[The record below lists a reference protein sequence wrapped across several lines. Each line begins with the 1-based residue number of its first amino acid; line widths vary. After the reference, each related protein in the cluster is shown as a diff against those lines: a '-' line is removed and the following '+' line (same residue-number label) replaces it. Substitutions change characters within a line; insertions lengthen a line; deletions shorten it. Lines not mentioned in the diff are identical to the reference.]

1 MLTLS
6 TSSMASSAPSLTSSD
21 IVSTDQNHWS
31 LYVGD
36 LDHSIIEP
44 HLHNLFNQ
52 VGSVTSIKVCRD
64 LTRGFSFGY
73 AYVNFGN
80 PRDAAKAL
88 ELLNFTPLNGKPIRI
103 MYSQRDPS
111 IRLYDTFAT
120 FGTILSCK
128 VAVDSY
134 GNSKGHGFVQFDTQE
149 SAQKAISSL
158 NGMLINDKKVYVGGF
173 LHRQQRSGASKFT
186 NVYIKNLSENFTAED
201 LKNVFEEYGAITSA
215 VVMKDANGKSKGF
228 GFVNFQEPDA
238 AATAVEKLNG
248 SEHGESVWYVGRA
261 QKKAE
266 RVTELRA
273 KFEQERLDRYQKFQG
288 SNLYL
293 KNLDSSFNDEK
304 LKEVFSEFGTMTS
317 CKVMLDAQG
326 NSKGCG
332 FVAFSTAEE
341 ATKASASSS
350 INESNSSQSSTIFSK
365 YSATVNS
372 PCFILHICPL
382 SAKILGLLEP
392 EYLPWRLTHAVCAS
406 FDLSMLPTMDF
417 ETEQINQ
424 DITVSL
430 HLFHLASC
438 WTSSGFELNGKM
450 VGKKPLYVAV
460 AERKEDRKARLM
472 PKISS
477 NTHQQMYYG
486 RGGPGFFI
494 PPSSPG
500 YGLPHQ
506 FMAGAGHAISPTFIS
521 PYQHQRLAQAGVR
534 INNLPE
540 DRGAAAYAGNAQNGF
555 VSSAELQGVLG
566 PVPPVRVPLSALAS
580 ALAASPPEKHKPLLG
595 DAGKVTGML
604 LEMDQPEVL
613 HLMESPEALRSK
625 VGEAMEVLRASGSVT
640 SEKSNSTSAQN
651 INTIASLSF
660 HHHDVFIFLA
670 PYEHRT

>member
-1 MLTLS
+1 MPTLS
-6 TSSMASSAPSLTSSD
+6 ASSMASSAPSPSSSD

-44 HLHNLFNQ
+44 HLYDLFNQ

-64 LTRGFSFGY
+64 LTRGFSLGY
-73 AYVNFGN
+73 AYVNFRN

-111 IRLYDTFAT
+111 IRKSGYANVFIKNLDSSIDNKSLYDTFAT

-248 SEHGESVWYVGRA
+248 SEHGESLWYVGRA

-273 KFEQERLDRYQKFQG
+273 KFEQERLDRYQKLQG

-304 LKEVFSEFGTMTS
+304 LKEVFSEFGTVTS
-317 CKVMLDAQG
+317 CKVMLDAEG

-341 ATKASASSS
+341 ATKAMV
-350 INESNSSQSSTIFSK
+350 E
-365 YSATVNS
+365 
-372 PCFILHICPL
+372 
-382 SAKILGLLEP
+382 
-392 EYLPWRLTHAVCAS
+392 
-406 FDLSMLPTMDF
+406 M
-417 ETEQINQ
+417 
-424 DITVSL
+424 
-430 HLFHLASC
+430 
-438 WTSSGFELNGKM
+438 NGKM

-472 PKISS
+472 AHYAQVPIPGVGLIPISPS
-477 NTHQQMYYG
+477 SLPGYRGSRIGPHQQMYYG

-494 PPSSPG
+494 PPRSPG

-506 FMAGAGHAISPTFIS
+506 FMAGAGHAISPTFI
-521 PYQHQRLAQAGVR
+521 PPCQHQRLAQAGAR
-534 INNLPE
+534 RNNLPE

-555 VSSAELQGVLG
+555 VSSAELQGLLG

-595 DAGKVTGML
+595 EHLYPLVQQVTPEYAGKVTGML

-640 SEKSNSTSAQN
+640 SG
-651 INTIASLSF
+651 
-660 HHHDVFIFLA
+660 
-670 PYEHRT
+670 